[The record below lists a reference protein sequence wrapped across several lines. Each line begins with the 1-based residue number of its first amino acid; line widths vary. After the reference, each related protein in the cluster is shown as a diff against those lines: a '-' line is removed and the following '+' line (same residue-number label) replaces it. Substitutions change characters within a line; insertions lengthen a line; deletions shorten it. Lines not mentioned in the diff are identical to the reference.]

1 MGGSNPFK
9 KPKAPTPKAEVQP
22 KVEAQMDNN
31 VAGPAGP
38 TDVEMDQESLRQAK
52 RKGRRYG
59 VLTSSAGLSSK
70 PTLDKKTLLG

>member
-38 TDVEMDQESLRQAK
+38 TDIEMDQESLRQAK
-52 RKGRRYG
+52 RKGRRYS